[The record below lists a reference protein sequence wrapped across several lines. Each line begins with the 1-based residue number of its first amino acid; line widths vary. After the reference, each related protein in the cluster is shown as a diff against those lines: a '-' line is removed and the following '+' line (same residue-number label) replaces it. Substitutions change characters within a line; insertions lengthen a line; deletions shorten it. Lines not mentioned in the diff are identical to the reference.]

1 MRWAGWRC
9 SVGAVARPACRETSV
24 PAVARRLPVSLAV
37 WNVHVSAHASPAV
50 DGASSVPDD
59 RELDD
64 VRQMTAGSPVAGDPT
79 SEAAGAAP
87 GHRAARLVRD
97 AGELR
102 DGTPVRVRPLVAH
115 DRALLLA
122 GFRDLSPRSRRD
134 RFLRDVSEAQFA
146 RMLPILLDTV
156 DQRAHVALVL
166 YAAGRPIAL
175 GRLQRFLDDPGA
187 ADLAV
192 TVADD
197 WQGRG
202 AGSAL
207 ARELIARAGDLREI
221 RTVVSADNT
230 ASLRML
236 ARLGEL
242 HTDCANGDCDVV
254 VQLGRSP
261 AAARAD
267 AA

>member
-1 MRWAGWRC
+1 
-9 SVGAVARPACRETSV
+9 
-24 PAVARRLPVSLAV
+24 
-37 WNVHVSAHASPAV
+37 
-50 DGASSVPDD
+50 
-59 RELDD
+59 
-64 VRQMTAGSPVAGDPT
+64 MTAGSPMAGGAT
-79 SEAAGAAP
+79 SRAAKTSAAR
-87 GHRAARLVRD
+87 RAARLVRD
-97 AGELR
+97 AGQLR
-102 DGTPVRVRPLVAH
+102 DGTPVRVRPLVAQ

-122 GFRDLSPRSRRD
+122 GFGALSLRSRRA
-134 RFLRDVSEAQFA
+134 RFLQGVSDAQFA

-166 YAAGRPIAL
+166 YAAGRPIGI
-175 GRLQRFLDDPGA
+175 GRLRRFAADPAA

-202 AGSAL
+202 AGSVL
-207 ARELIARAGDLREI
+207 ARELLARAEDLREI
-221 RTVVSADNT
+221 RTVVSADNA

-242 HTDCANGDCDVV
+242 RSHCANGNCDVV
-254 VQLGRSP
+254 VQLS
-261 AAARAD
+261 RAD